1 VDLRVVAKLITA
13 RIGEEP
19 ADLDKLLES
28 IGVELTWLDKIKL
41 VQHLEGVEAV
51 YHAVSGKILLRRVNT
66 AKIST

>member
-1 VDLRVVAKLITA
+1 VDLRVVAKLVTA
-13 RIGEEP
+13 RISEEP

-51 YHAVSGKILLRRVNT
+51 YHAVSGKILLRRVN
-66 AKIST
+66 AAGVST

>member
-1 VDLRVVAKLITA
+1 MDLRVVAKLVTA

-41 VQHLEGVEAV
+41 VQYLEGVEAV
-51 YHAVSGKILLRRVNT
+51 YHAVSGKILLRRVN
-66 AKIST
+66 AARLST